1 MQNAHVTWSFG
12 SGFPQRRT
20 RSGRFS
26 LVSHEF
32 SDPRSWQP
40 RGHGQFAGNQG
51 RRGEG
56 SGGRPIAQ
64 KPRRPVRQASVSSSR
79 RKRRA
84 QGAGRT
90 SQARMSDRC
99 RPRVTGA
106 GPALPDSEPGR
117 SRSPSP
123 PSHPQHG
130 PARWAGQGGGPPL
143 SRPLSHPLTRS
154 AVPSRPRGRSP
165 EADVSTERRF
175 TVPHGAPLGGGAGT
189 WQPNPVPGR
198 TARGRQDAL
207 PPHPTPCF
215 PDGSGVIP
223 VSQAGK
229 LRLGLSLSLKE
240 SNQSGARGPEP
251 HTPTSGRS
259 EPPSWTQ
266 TLHVGPR
273 GSAAPAAPPSCTWG
287 NRSRQDIPPLSPTDL
302 RPWRAER
309 PPVRFPV
316 HSSWN
321 EKLNES
327 ASEGMPP
334 WAGLSPPEAP
344 PRLAHSRGAA
354 PFL

>member
-1 MQNAHVTWSFG
+1 MCLCGGHYTHISLPELSHPISQGRGAQVPGGGSGVQVRPTPPPLPPPANARLLVLARAAKGPRAPNLRRTMQNAHVTWSFG

-130 PARWAGQGGGPPL
+130 PARRAGQGGGPPL

-189 WQPNPVPGR
+189 
-198 TARGRQDAL
+198 
-207 PPHPTPCF
+207 
-215 PDGSGVIP
+215 
-223 VSQAGK
+223 
-229 LRLGLSLSLKE
+229 
-240 SNQSGARGPEP
+240 
-251 HTPTSGRS
+251 
-259 EPPSWTQ
+259 
-266 TLHVGPR
+266 
-273 GSAAPAAPPSCTWG
+273 
-287 NRSRQDIPPLSPTDL
+287 
-302 RPWRAER
+302 
-309 PPVRFPV
+309 
-316 HSSWN
+316 
-321 EKLNES
+321 
-327 ASEGMPP
+327 
-334 WAGLSPPEAP
+334 
-344 PRLAHSRGAA
+344 
-354 PFL
+354 

>member
-1 MQNAHVTWSFG
+1 M
-12 SGFPQRRT
+12 
-20 RSGRFS
+20 
-26 LVSHEF
+26 
-32 SDPRSWQP
+32 
-40 RGHGQFAGNQG
+40 
-51 RRGEG
+51 
-56 SGGRPIAQ
+56 
-64 KPRRPVRQASVSSSR
+64 
-79 RKRRA
+79 
-84 QGAGRT
+84 
-90 SQARMSDRC
+90 
-99 RPRVTGA
+99 
-106 GPALPDSEPGR
+106 
-117 SRSPSP
+117 
-123 PSHPQHG
+123 
-130 PARWAGQGGGPPL
+130 

-154 AVPSRPRGRSP
+154 AVPSRP
-165 EADVSTERRF
+165 E
-175 TVPHGAPLGGGAGT
+175 
-189 WQPNPVPGR
+189 
-198 TARGRQDAL
+198 DAL
-207 PPHPTPCF
+207 PKQTSPRRGGSLSHTAHPSVGGRGRGSLTPCLGARPVGGRTPSRPHPTPCF

-302 RPWRAER
+302 RPWGTER
-309 PPVRFPV
+309 PPIRFPV
-316 HSSWN
+316 RSAWN